1 MDAGG
6 DGLRFEERM
15 SDLEALMWALERTDP
30 RMVPAMTMVAVLDR
44 APTPEGLDD
53 RLERLTRRISRLRDR
68 VAPGRLPMVP
78 PRWERTPRFDV
89 TAHVRRQATAWPGTF
104 DDLLGAAA
112 VVSATPF
119 APGRPPW
126 ELVLIEGM
134 EGGREGL
141 ILKLHH
147 SYTDGLGA
155 VKLALELFDPERSPA
170 PDPAPLPDLPGIP
183 GRTPFGRL
191 WDDLAYEG
199 GRAAGVL
206 LGAVPWAAATV
217 RDVARDPWT
226 WAGSAVDML
235 DSMRYWAH
243 QASGPGSPI
252 MVGRSGEIWLGALE
266 LTLADVRRAAGRA
279 EVSVN
284 DLFLSRA
291 ARRAGPVSRQVRSG
305 RPHAAGGDPGQH
317 PAGRRP
323 GHAQPVRRPHRPRPA
338 EPRRPGRAGPA
349 RPPDRSPRPEPARIG
364 SAGPGPGGRA
374 RAFRG
379 AGDLLAAG
387 LRSMDLL
394 ASNLPGPPV
403 PLFLAGAQLE
413 RIVPIGPRAG
423 SALNVTLL
431 SHCESVQIG
440 LNADPVAIPDGD
452 VLLDCVRAGFDEVLG
467 A

>member
-155 VKLALELFDPERSPA
+155 VKLALELFDTERSPA
-170 PDPAPLPDLPGIP
+170 PDPAPMPDLPGIP

-199 GRAAGVL
+199 GRAAGAL

-226 WAGSAVDML
+226 RAGSAVDML
-235 DSMRYWAH
+235 DSLRYWAH

-252 MVGRSGEIWLGALE
+252 MVGRSGEVWLGALE
-266 LTLADVRRAAGRA
+266 LTLADVRRAARRA

-284 DLFLSRA
+284 DLFLSALLGGLGLYHAKYGADVHTLRV
-291 ARRAGPVSRQVRSG
+291 GIPVSTRPDDAPDMRNQFDALIVRGPLSPADPVE
-305 RPHAAGGDPGQH
+305 RARLVHQIVRHA
-317 PAGRRP
+317 RSRP
-323 GHAQPVRRPHRPRPA
+323 GSGLLAQ
-338 EPRRPGRAGPA
+338 GPA
-349 RPPDRSPRPEPARIG
+349 VALRV
-364 SAGPGPGGRA
+364 PGGR
-374 RAFRG
+374 
-379 AGDLLAAG
+379 DLLAAG

-413 RIVPIGPRAG
+413 RIVPIGPRSG
-423 SALNVTLL
+423 SALNATLL
-431 SHCESVQIG
+431 SHCESIQIG